1 MGDNRKAMYE
11 GWRKNGAHFRE
22 WQAIAED
29 FLKQAFKV
37 ARGPVTLCP
46 CLDFKNGS
54 YKTRH
59 VMEEHLCIF
68 GFMPDYLVWHK
79 HGEQASHRI
88 SEPVQQSHDGMM
100 MDMLNDLAM
109 GFEFD
114 LEKENHPPPE
124 VQEFYRLLEA
134 GDEKLH
140 DHTKK
145 TVLDMVS
152 RLMTIKSKHN
162 ISNSC
167 FNDITELVSEVIPS
181 DHKLLKN
188 LYLAKK
194 MMAGLGM
201 KYEKIDVKNE
211 AGDNVDAT
219 VPAKQ
224 LRYMPIILLLKRLFL
239 SMKIAKSMR
248 WHKERSSGSQS
259 EDVMVHPADGDAWKA
274 MDEFDPE
281 FARDP
286 RSFRLG
292 LATDGFTP
300 FSTSASPYSCWQVFI
315 MPYNLPPKMVLKD
328 EFIFIALVIPGPEH
342 PGKNLNVF
350 LRPLIEELKQLWTG
364 VKTYDSYAKKEFNLR
379 AAYL

>member
-11 GWRKNGAHFRE
+11 GWRKNGAHSRE
-22 WQAIAED
+22 WQAITED

-46 CLDFKNGS
+46 CLDYKNGS

-68 GFMPDYLVWHK
+68 GFMRDYLVWHK

-88 SEPVQQSHDGMM
+88 SEPAQQSHDGMM

-109 GFEFD
+109 EED
-114 LEKENHPPPE
+114 NQPLPE

-140 DHTKK
+140 DHTEK
-145 TVLDMVS
+145 TVLDTVL
-152 RLMTIKSKHN
+152 RLMAIKLKHN

-181 DHKLLKN
+181 DHKL
-188 LYLAKK
+188 
-194 MMAGLGM
+194 MAGLGM
-201 KYEKIDVKNE
+201 KYEKIDVCPSNCMLFWREDDKLSTCRHCGKSRYIQVKNE
-211 AGDNVDAT
+211 AGDNVDTT
-219 VPAKQ
+219 VLAKQ
-224 LRYMPIILLLKRLFL
+224 LRYMPIIPRLKRLFL

-248 WHKERSSGSQS
+248 WHKERKRGSQS

-274 MDEFDPE
+274 LDEFDPE

-286 RSFRLG
+286 RSVRLG

-300 FSTSASPYSCWQVFI
+300 FSTSASPYSC
-315 MPYNLPPKMVLKD
+315 
-328 EFIFIALVIPGPEH
+328 
-342 PGKNLNVF
+342 
-350 LRPLIEELKQLWTG
+350 
-364 VKTYDSYAKKEFNLR
+364 
-379 AAYL
+379 